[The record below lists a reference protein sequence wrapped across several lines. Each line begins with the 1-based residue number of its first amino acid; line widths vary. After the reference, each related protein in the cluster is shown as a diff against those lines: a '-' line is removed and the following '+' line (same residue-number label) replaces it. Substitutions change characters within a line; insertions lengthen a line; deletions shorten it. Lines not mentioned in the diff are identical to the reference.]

1 MSGIDAQ
8 ETAAD
13 RWSSWRRG
21 VTVTVTPADT
31 RLYRVVTCDAECII
45 GLSLEQLALLGTRS
59 SATQAADDLLA
70 YLDRTGYLRARE
82 YRLSEDKSASWI
94 AEPTGELALFAR
106 HTICIE
112 PLDPET
118 DLERLA
124 YAA

>member
-1 MSGIDAQ
+1 MTAKDAR
-8 ETAAD
+8 ETSAD

-21 VTVTVTPADT
+21 VILSVIPSGT

-45 GLSLEQLALLGTRS
+45 GLSVEQLALLGTRS
-59 SATQAADDLLA
+59 PATQAADDLLA
-70 YLDRTGYLRARE
+70 YLHRTGYLRARE
-82 YRLSEDKSASWI
+82 YRLAEGKSASWS
-94 AEPTGELALFAR
+94 AEPTGQLALFAR
-106 HTICIE
+106 DTICIE

>member
-1 MSGIDAQ
+1 MSGKDAQ
-8 ETAAD
+8 ETSAD

-31 RLYRVVTCDAECII
+31 RLYRVVTCDAERII
-45 GLSLEQLALLGTRS
+45 GLSVEQLALLGTRS

-82 YRLSEDKSASWI
+82 YRLFEGKSGYWT
-94 AEPTGELALFAR
+94 AEPTGQLALLAR
-106 HTICIE
+106 DTICIE

-118 DLERLA
+118 HLERIA